1 MHKPPHLIEKQHFL
15 RINIM
20 FEVLV
25 YMFEN
30 YIDTQFRPDQDTL
43 SKELSAAGFAEYD
56 INSAFN
62 WFNELERMTE
72 QGDIYSKAQSHSTR
86 IFTEDERRKISAE
99 SLGLVVFLTQA
110 NILNTA
116 QRELVLDLAMNLSQ
130 LKINIEEM
138 RWIVLMT
145 TWGAG
150 KTGADKTRDYLFIED
165 ALNQTEKPTL
175 H

>member
-1 MHKPPHLIEKQHFL
+1 
-15 RINIM
+15 
-20 FEVLV
+20 
-25 YMFEN
+25 
-30 YIDTQFRPDQDTL
+30 
-43 SKELSAAGFAEYD
+43 
-56 INSAFN
+56 
-62 WFNELERMTE
+62 MTE

-86 IFTEDERRKISAE
+86 IFTEDERRKISGE
-99 SLGLVVFLTQA
+99 SLGLIVFLTQA

-165 ALNQTEKPTL
+165 ALNHTEKPTL